1 VGAEMD
7 EILEILRKTT
17 TKTQNIFDEIK
28 DSTSK
33 QLENYENMLKSE
45 KASEMLKL
53 EASLMK
59 RLDFDRLE
67 RLSAQLSLL
76 YILQI
81 FAFKVK
87 ILQISIANIDEQL
100 SKSQIL
106 GKTKEIE
113 DAKKDIDKLVILLEA
128 QYELIRKIGDDRNK
142 GLFYIS

>member
-142 GLFYIS
+142 GSFYIS